1 MKIFLTGV
9 ETNNKGAELM
19 LYAILQEIERKFP
32 GSTIFI
38 EKERIPQGIS
48 YLETAI
54 EIVLVENKVKSF
66 FNKYHI
72 NGILRRLGMKEYLR
86 LPNIPR
92 FDYLIDGSGL
102 AFTDSMVDEY
112 TDIYWTQI
120 IDLANKYNAKKIF
133 LPQGFGPFNKQR
145 TKRIVSNII
154 NNANLIFARDVVSLG
169 YLKEFINSGI
179 NNIKLSP
186 DFTSL
191 VKGHLPTEY
200 EHLKGCVCI
209 IPNSQM
215 VNKGEVSENEYLTF
229 ISSVVAE
236 LEKYGKKLVI
246 LNHQGKDDLIL
257 IDKIKEELST
267 PAEIITGQNAL
278 ITKGI
283 ISSSYLV
290 VTSRFHGLASSLNS
304 GVPCLSTSWN
314 HKYKCLLDDYNIE
327 NSLLSVKDLK
337 HDIQLI
343 KKYMEVD
350 FNKNVR
356 NLLDKGIQ
364 KANEQTKAMWKLVWN

>member
-1 MKIFLTGV
+1 MKIFLTGI

-19 LYAILQEIERKFP
+19 LYAILQEIERKYP
-32 GSTIFI
+32 DSTIYI
-38 EKERIPQGIS
+38 EKERIKQGVC
-48 YLETAI
+48 YLKTAI
-54 EIVLVENKVKSF
+54 KIVLVENKLKTI

-72 NGILRRLGMKEYLR
+72 NGILKRLGMKEYLR
-86 LPNIPR
+86 LPYIPR

-102 AFTDSMVDEY
+102 AFTDSMIDEY
-112 TDIYWTQI
+112 TGIYWAQV

-133 LPQGFGPFNKQR
+133 LPQGFGPFNKQS

-154 NNANLIFARDVVSLG
+154 NNANLMFARDTVSLG
-169 YLKEFINSGI
+169 YLKNFTNGDIH
-179 NNIKLSP
+179 NIKLSP
-186 DFTSL
+186 DFTSF
-191 VKGHLPTEY
+191 VKGYLPKEY
-200 EHLKGCVCI
+200 EHLKGGVCI

-215 VNKGEVSENEYLTF
+215 INKGEVSENEYLTF
-229 ISSVVAE
+229 ISSVVTE

-246 LNHQGKDDLIL
+246 LNHQGKDDLVL
-257 IDKIKEELST
+257 IDKIKEGLRT
-267 PAEIITGQNAL
+267 PIEIVTGQNAL
-278 ITKGI
+278 VTKGI

-314 HKYKCLLDDYNIE
+314 HKYKCLLNDYDLE
-327 NSLLSVKDLK
+327 NCLLSVKDLK

-343 KKYMEVD
+343 NKYMDVD
-350 FNKNVR
+350 FNNNVR
-356 NLLDKGIQ
+356 HLLDKGIQ